1 MKNCGTLVIS
11 LDFELLWGIFD
22 KVEWKQKIQ
31 YFENTRRIIP
41 EILNLFEK
49 YNIQCTWATVGML
62 FNENW
67 DEWNENIP
75 AIQPEY
81 ENNRLSAYKYGR
93 SIQSIE
99 SEKLCFAPN
108 LIKQIKQ
115 TPGQEIGTHTYS
127 HYYCLEPGQTPE
139 SFSDDLNKS
148 VNLAKKFG
156 VNLQS
161 LVFPRNQYNVGYLDV
176 CKENG
181 LKTVRTNPE
190 AWYWRNTQKDSLQQK
205 LFRTGD
211 AYLGFNNKS
220 YTDVPEISPDING
233 QKASRLLR
241 SYSGKSFLDKSRLKR
256 IESEMSAAARE
267 KEIYHLWCHPHNF
280 GENPEKNLK
289 DLELILSHFKSC
301 REKFGMQ
308 SLNMDGVHETMRM

>member
-11 LDFELLWGIFD
+11 LDFELLWGVFD

-31 YFENTRRIIP
+31 YFKNTRRIIP
-41 EILNLFEK
+41 EILTLFEK

-108 LIKQIKQ
+108 LIRQIKQ

-127 HYYCLEPGQTPE
+127 HYYCLEPGQTQE

-156 VNLQS
+156 VNLKS

-256 IESEMSAAARE
+256 IESEMSAAARK
-267 KEIYHLWCHPHNF
+267 KEIYHLWWHPHNF

-308 SLNMDGVHETMRM
+308 SLNMNGVHETMRM